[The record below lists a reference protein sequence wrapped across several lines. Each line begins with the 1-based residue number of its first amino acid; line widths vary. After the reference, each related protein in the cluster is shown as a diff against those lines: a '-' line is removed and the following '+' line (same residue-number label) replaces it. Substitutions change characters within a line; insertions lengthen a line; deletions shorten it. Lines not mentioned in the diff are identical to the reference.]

1 MAFGDVLLP
10 SFPLDGLL
18 SQTWQD
24 ETRRQGGGRRL
35 QASTVIPADQ
45 GPHTVLS
52 LSFVP

>member
-1 MAFGDVLLP
+1 MALGDVFLP
-10 SFPLDGLL
+10 SFLLDGLL

-24 ETRRQGGGRRL
+24 EDAREEGTGSRTAQSSL
-35 QASTVIPADQ
+35 LI